1 MDGLMNDDNVLSRAH
16 SVGSVLKDAAACI
29 ESEGRLP
36 AEVITAMHDARL
48 FRLLLPK
55 SVGGD
60 ELPLRLHAEV
70 LEIIASYDASTA
82 WCVSQG
88 SGCSMVAAFMKP
100 AAAQRLFGPRDAALA
115 WGAGIQGKAVTVDGG
130 YRVTGKWAFASG
142 SGHATLIGGHSFIFE
157 ADGKTPVLKPDGS
170 KRDRTM
176 IFAREKAMFHD
187 VWNVMGLRGTASDT
201 FEVNDLFVPED
212 ETVDRDSYSE
222 CAELG
227 SLYRCSTSLAYG
239 VGFSAL
245 QLGIARAMLDEL
257 RHLAMTKTPRGATS
271 SLRESPV
278 FQTTLAKLEAR
289 YRSAR
294 AYLHSAAAD
303 ADRAAANSSEWLPLD
318 ERVALK
324 LATMH
329 VIQDALD
336 VTVEAYRA
344 AGATAI
350 FPDGPFERRLRDAL
364 TASQQ
369 VQARTSNYVTA
380 GRCLLGLEPDTTMFL

>member
-1 MDGLMNDDNVLSRAH
+1 MDGMMNDDDARVRAH
-16 SVGSVLKDAAACI
+16 SVGAVLTNAAPRI
-29 ESEGRLP
+29 EAGGRLP
-36 AEVITAMHDARL
+36 PDVVTAMHEARL

-60 ELPLRLHAEV
+60 ELSLRTHAEV

-88 SGCSMVAAFMKP
+88 SGCSMAAAFLPNDSAK
-100 AAAQRLFGPRDAALA
+100 RLFGPPDAVLA
-115 WGAGIQGKAVTVDGG
+115 WGAGIQGKAIKVDGG
-130 YRVTGKWAFASG
+130 YRVSGKLAFASG
-142 SGHATLIGGHSFIFE
+142 SGHATLLGGHSFVYE
-157 ADGKTPVLKPDGS
+157 ADGVTPLHKAGGN

-176 IFAREKAMFHD
+176 IFAREKATFHD
-187 VWNVMGLRGTASDT
+187 LWNVMGLRGTASDT
-201 FEVNDLFVPED
+201 FEVTDLFVPED
-212 ETVDRDSYSE
+212 ETANRDDYAE
-222 CAELG
+222 CRDPG

-257 RHLAMTKTPRGATS
+257 RKLAMTKTPRGATS

-278 FQTTLAKLEAR
+278 FQSQLARLEAR
-289 YRSAR
+289 YRAAR

-303 ADRAAANSSEWLPLD
+303 TDNAAARNRDGLTLD
-318 ERVALK
+318 DRVALK

-329 VIQDALD
+329 VIQDAVD

-350 FPDGPFERRLRDAL
+350 FPDAPFERRLRDAL

-369 VQARTSNYVTA
+369 VQARSSNYITA

>member
-1 MDGLMNDDNVLSRAH
+1 MDGLMTEDDVCTRAH
-16 SVGSVLKDAAACI
+16 SVGTRLTEAAARI
-29 ESEGRLP
+29 EAGGRLP
-36 AEVITAMHDARL
+36 ADVVSAMHEARL
-48 FRLLLPK
+48 FRLLLPN
-55 SVGGD
+55 SIGGD
-60 ELPLRLHAEV
+60 ELTLRVHAEV

-88 SGCSMVAAFMKP
+88 SGCSMAAAFLAP
-100 AAAQRLFGPRDAALA
+100 AAAKRLFGPPDAVLA
-115 WGAGIQGKAVTVDGG
+115 WGAGIQGKAVKVDGG

-142 SGHATLIGGHSFIFE
+142 SGHATLLGGHSYLYE
-157 ADGKTPVLKPDGS
+157 ADGKTPILKPDGS

-176 IFAREKAMFHD
+176 IFPREKATFHD

-201 FEVNDLFVPED
+201 FEVTDLFVPED
-212 ETVDRDSYSE
+212 ETADRDNYSE
-222 CAELG
+222 CRETG

-257 RHLAMTKTPRGATS
+257 RKLAMTKTPRGATS

-278 FQTTLAKLEAR
+278 FQTQLARLEAR
-289 YRSAR
+289 YRAAR
-294 AYLHSAAAD
+294 AYLHSAAYD
-303 ADRAAANSSEWLPLD
+303 ADQAALRRPDGLTVD
-318 ERVALK
+318 DRVSLK

-344 AGATAI
+344 AGASAI
-350 FPDGPFERRLRDAL
+350 FPEAPFERRLRDAL